1 MAFPQ
6 TPLDVLIELF
16 ISGAWTDI
24 TSDVYARDG
33 IHIER
38 GRRDE
43 GARTDPGK
51 CTLTLNNRS
60 GKYSPRN
67 PLSPYYG
74 VIGRN
79 TPLRVSVR
87 AGSVFLEVPE
97 DTIARASTPDH
108 SSLDITGDIDVRA
121 DLTPTGWA
129 GDWFGTAWEVMG
141 KYNQTTNQRSW
152 RLLVGRDG
160 LLYWGWSTAGT
171 ALIEQPSTRAVP
183 FGPGQ
188 RGAVRATMDVDN
200 GSGGYTITFYT
211 APTLAGPWT
220 QLGDAVVT
228 TSGTTSIFNSTTPV
242 EVGDIAATGF
252 ENLARRYHAVEV
264 RNGIGGTVVAS
275 PDFAA
280 QAAGTTSF
288 SDGAGRTWTLQNGAA
303 ITNRR
308 TRYYGEVSAWPS
320 RWDVSGRDVYVPVE
334 AAGILRRLGQGQKAL
349 ESTLRRRI
357 PTGDPL
363 AYWPME
369 EGANATQASSPIA
382 GVRPLRVSGLSFASD
397 DSLPGSSSL
406 PTLGQSSSLTGR
418 VTGAAAGAWHAEM
431 VYKLDALPSTEQTMF
446 SLDLTPGT
454 GGVAQVRARVST
466 TGIRVQGLDDDGN
479 VVAFALFSDA
489 GAIADFIGVWNR
501 LSIFSAVD
509 GGQTYIHV
517 AWRDVI
523 TNTWWY
529 AQTVYTG
536 TPGRVVGVNG
546 SWGTDFQGMA
556 IGHIGVFDVGGTTA
570 PSAGVTIYNSADD
583 GFSGETAGTRMARLA
598 AEEGLPFTLLGNATL
613 QERVGPQRPDT
624 LLNLIEDAGDADG
637 GILYERR
644 DITGLAYRDRISLQD
659 QTPRLQ
665 LDYTAPGHIAPPLEP
680 VDDDQQ
686 VRNDV
691 TVQREGGSS
700 GRAVLDDGPLST
712 QAPPGG
718 VGRYEASVTLN
729 LYDDSQTDRHAAW
742 RLHLGTWDE
751 ERYPAVNLNLAAAPA
766 LIDDVTQL
774 ESGDRITIANPPAW
788 LPPGPIDLLVQGG
801 GEILG
806 HPNHWDVQLNCTP
819 AGPWDVGVYNS
830 SHRQTA
836 GSELATAVDND
847 DTTLTVLTTTGPI
860 WTTQAGDM
868 PLDIEAGGERM
879 TVSAIA
885 SFISDA
891 FGRTSASSWGTA
903 DSGQTWQTVG
913 GGSASDYAVGSG
925 YGSHTLS
932 TVDVTRRT
940 AITAVHPDCDFY
952 GSITTSALA
961 TGASLFGAITARMLD
976 SGTMY
981 MARLEFT
988 TANAVVLV
996 LRKLVADVGTDLGT
1010 YTVPVTHV
1018 AGTFIRVRLQ
1028 ATGSLLRAK
1037 AWPAASTEPDR
1048 WHIAATDTSITAAN
1062 SLGTRSITVTGNTNG
1077 AAVQIRY
1084 DDFAVVNP
1092 QRFTVTRSAN
1102 GIVKSHAAATSV
1114 LMYRPAVRALSRS

>member
-16 ISGAWTDI
+16 LSGAWTDI

-74 VIGRN
+74 LIGRN

-87 AGSVFLEVPE
+87 AASVFLDIPE
-97 DTIARASTPDH
+97 DTTARASTPDH
-108 SSLDITGDIDVRA
+108 ASLDITGDIDVRA

-129 GDWFGTAWEVMG
+129 GSWAINAWEVMG
-141 KYNQTTNQRSW
+141 KYDTSTNQRSW
-152 RLLVGRDG
+152 RLLVRMDG
-160 LLYWGWSTAGT
+160 KVEFTWSTTGSDFIVGT
-171 ALIEQPSTRAVP
+171 STARVP
-183 FGPGQ
+183 FGPGR
-188 RGAVRATMDVDN
+188 RGAIRATLDVDN
-200 GSGGYTITFYT
+200 GLGGYTVTFYT
-211 APTLAGPWT
+211 ATTIAAGDWT
-220 QLGDAVVT
+220 QLGAPVVT
-228 TSGTTSIFNSTTPV
+228 TSGTTSVFASTTALV
-242 EVGDIAATGF
+242 VGDIANLGF
-252 ENLARRYHAVEV
+252 ENLARRYHAAEV
-264 RNGIGGTVVAS
+264 RNGIGGSVVAG

-280 QAAGTTSF
+280 QPSGTTSF
-288 SDGAGRTWTLQNGAA
+288 ADSAGRTWTLQGGAA

-308 TRYYGEVSAWPS
+308 TRFFGEVSAWPS
-320 RWDVSGRDVYVPVE
+320 RWDVSGRDVYVPLE

-369 EGANATQASSPIA
+369 EGASATQASSPIA

-418 VTGAAAGAWHAEM
+418 VSGAAAGAWHAEM
-431 VYKLDALPSTEQTMF
+431 VYKLDALPSTEQTML

-454 GGVAQVRARVST
+454 GGVARARARVST
-466 TGIRVQGLDDDGN
+466 AGIRVQGLDTDGA
-479 VVAFALFSDA
+479 VVAEFLLTDANALAALTD
-489 GAIADFIGVWNR
+489 VWNR
-501 LSIFSAVD
+501 LAIFSAVD
-509 GGQTYIHV
+509 GSQTYINV

-523 TNTWWY
+523 TNIWWY
-529 AQTVYTG
+529 ANTVYTG
-536 TPGRVVGVNG
+536 TPGTVVGVRG
-546 SWGTDFQGMA
+546 SWGSDFQGMA
-556 IGHIGVFDVGGTTA
+556 IGHLGVFDVGGTTA
-570 PSAGVTIYNSADD
+570 PSAGVTIYASADD
-583 GFSGETAGTRMARLA
+583 GFSGETAGTRMVRLA
-598 AEEGLPFTLLGNATL
+598 TEEALPFTLLGDATL
-613 QERVGPQRPDT
+613 QERVGSQRPDT

-637 GILYERR
+637 GILAERR
-644 DITGLAYRDRISLQD
+644 DITGLAYRDRISLED
-659 QTPRLQ
+659 QSPALE
-665 LDYTAPGHIAPPLEP
+665 LDYTEPGHIAPPLEP

-691 TVQREGGSS
+691 TVQRTDGSS
-700 GRAVLDDGPLST
+700 GRAVLDNGPLSV
-712 QAPPGG
+712 QAPPNG
-718 VGRYEASVTLN
+718 VGRYDSSVTLN
-729 LYDDSQTDRHAAW
+729 LYDDAQPVRHAAW
-742 RLHLGTWDE
+742 KLHLGTWDE
-751 ERYPAVNLNLAAAPA
+751 ERYPAVNVNLAAAPA
-766 LIDDVTQL
+766 LIDDVTGL

-788 LPPGPIDLLVQGG
+788 LPPGPIDLLVQGYS
-801 GEILG
+801 ETIG
-806 HPNHWDVQLNCTP
+806 HPNHWDLQLTCTP

-836 GSELATAVDND
+836 GSELAAAVDTD

-860 WTTQAGDM
+860 WTTETSDM
-868 PLDIEAGGERM
+868 PFDIEAGGERM

-903 DSGQTWQTVG
+903 DSGQAWQNL
-913 GGSASDYAVGSG
+913 GGSASDFAVGSG

-932 TVDVTRRT
+932 TLDVTRRN
-940 AITAVHPDCDFY
+940 AITAADPDCDFY

-961 TGASLFGAITARMLD
+961 TGASLYGALTARMLD
-976 SGTMY
+976 SGNLY

-988 TANAVVLV
+988 TSNTVILV
-996 LRKLVADVGTDLGT
+996 IRKIVADAQTELGA

-1018 AGTFIRVRLQ
+1018 AGVFIRVRLQ
-1028 ATGSLLRAK
+1028 LTGSTLRAK
-1037 AWPAASTEPDR
+1037 AWPAANREPDR
-1048 WHIAATDTSITAAN
+1048 WHIAVTDTSITAAN
-1062 SLGTRSITVTGNTNG
+1062 SLGTRSITVTGNTN
-1077 AAVQIRY
+1077 VNPQIRY

-1092 QRFTVTRSAN
+1092 QRFTVTRSVNA
-1102 GIVKSHAAATSV
+1102 IVKPHTAATPV